1 MVVLCVV
8 VMCLVFYVMVWS
20 MAFVCAGAV
29 DAESLGWGC
38 LVLFALV
45 L

>member
-8 VMCLVFYVMVWS
+8 VVMGLVFYVVVWS

-29 DAESLGWGC
+29 DAESLGWGW
-38 LVLFALV
+38 LFALV
-45 L
+45 P